1 MGVTLFEILP
11 GTPPV
16 FQCSRLRAAI
26 TPQSCAKFHSA
37 ARYDPCV
44 ECPIGAAHAKT
55 FGLQQPTR
63 RVARESTDTSPAPL
77 LRLRCVRCERPARR
91 LIGPH
96 LCASCFNR
104 QRETLSGVNA
114 KGTKPCEVASGLHRV
129 AALVEGQV
137 TMQVGSSV
145 LAPEIR
151 RVAGG
156 ALIQTVATG
165 RAEVER
171 WLAAA
176 QSGTRLVDIEVGPN
190 LAVAYGWPPSP
201 RRCRRRAAH
210 GRAATPCEVS

>member
-16 FQCSRLRAAI
+16 FQCSRLLAAI

-63 RVARESTDTSPAPL
+63 RAARESTDTSPAPL

-104 QRETLSGVNA
+104 QRETLSGV
-114 KGTKPCEVASGLHRV
+114 T
-129 AALVEGQV
+129 
-137 TMQVGSSV
+137 TQVGSSV

-176 QSGTRLVDIEVGPN
+176 QPGTRLVDIEVGPN

-201 RRCRRRAAH
+201 RRCLRRAAH